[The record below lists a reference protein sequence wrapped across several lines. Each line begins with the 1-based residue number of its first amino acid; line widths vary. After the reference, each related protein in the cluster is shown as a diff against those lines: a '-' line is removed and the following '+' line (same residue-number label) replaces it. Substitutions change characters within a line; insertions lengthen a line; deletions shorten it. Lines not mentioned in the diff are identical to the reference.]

1 MPERVRLGKDMRRLL
16 FVMSALRGR
25 GWVGQNMPIVLIKCV
40 NGTVTRGGGVVKNL
54 NSFADVINGSLLMG
68 KIV

>member
-40 NGTVTRGGGVVKNL
+40 NGTVTRGGGVVKKVL
-54 NSFADVINGSLLMG
+54 RT
-68 KIV
+68 

>member
-40 NGTVTRGGGVVKNL
+40 NGTVTRGGGVKNL
-54 NSFADVINGSLLMG
+54 KSFADVINGSLLMG